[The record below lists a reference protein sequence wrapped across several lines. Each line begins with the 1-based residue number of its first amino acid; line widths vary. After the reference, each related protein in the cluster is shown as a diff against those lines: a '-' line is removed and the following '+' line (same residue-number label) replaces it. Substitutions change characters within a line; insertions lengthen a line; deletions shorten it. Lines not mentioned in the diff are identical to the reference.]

1 MGISAWIWF
10 VVAAVALV
18 AGLGLLFADRAKE
31 GSRNRERMRW
41 AQLRGWQFVEEDER
55 LPRQW
60 SSGAIGYFGADA
72 AVNVVAGSTFT
83 SDGRRP
89 VFIFDIESQGQIP
102 AVVVAVRCNKTHRVP
117 VEMWLSSV
125 PFQRED
131 MPEMLGPI
139 GQRYAFAD
147 DAEGARQVITQDLV
161 DAADQ
166 LGGDVGVAWLENE
179 WVLASVVP
187 GAGPSRLERLLR
199 DLGEI
204 ADIVDPF
211 DEDYDTGRTW
221 TPAGGTPAPATS
233 AAAAGTPASASGSPA
248 AGVPATDPRTQA
260 LDPRSQPPG
269 SAPRPS
275 GPARSEGDRRLHEG
289 SSPQSGPR
297 PGDRR
302 VHEGTPPQSGPATH
316 AEADRRP
323 PADAGRR
330 TQAFD
335 TSAARE
341 FGSAPITQATSPSDT
356 HATAP
361 VEAQSPADTRAT
373 ERQPSP
379 PEPRTPSNGPS
390 THGSIPAQSPEKNE
404 EP

>member
-10 VVAAVALV
+10 VIAAVALV

-31 GSRNRERMRW
+31 GSRNRERQRW

-60 SSGAIGYFGADA
+60 SGGAIGYFGADA

-89 VFIFDIESQGQIP
+89 VFIFDIETQGQIP
-102 AVVVAVRCNKTHRVP
+102 AVVVAVRCNKSHRVP

-125 PFQRED
+125 PFQREN

-147 DAEGARQVITQDLV
+147 DSEGARQVITQDLV

-211 DEDYDTGRTW
+211 DEDYDSNRTW
-221 TPAGGTPAPATS
+221 TPSADAAQPTENLPSSTPAPSET
-233 AAAAGTPASASGSPA
+233 
-248 AGVPATDPRTQA
+248 RT
-260 LDPRSQPPG
+260 LRS
-269 SAPRPS
+269 
-275 GPARSEGDRRLHEG
+275 
-289 SSPQSGPR
+289 
-297 PGDRR
+297 
-302 VHEGTPPQSGPATH
+302 V
-316 AEADRRP
+316 
-323 PADAGRR
+323 
-330 TQAFD
+330 D
-335 TSAARE
+335 T
-341 FGSAPITQATSPSDT
+341 
-356 HATAP
+356 TAP
-361 VEAQSPADTRAT
+361 SPADTHPTDRHAA
-373 ERQPSP
+373 P
-379 PEPRTPSNGPS
+379 PAPRTPPANP
-390 THGSIPAQSPEKNE
+390 GSPVAPGRPAEAPGEDA
-404 EP
+404 

>member
-1 MGISAWIWF
+1 MDTRAGRLADLSTRPGGFRPNGARRHGAAVPVGGLGSDTLTGVGISAWIWF
-10 VVAAVALV
+10 VIAAVALV
-18 AGLGLLFADRAKE
+18 AGLGLLFADRARE
-31 GSRNRERMRW
+31 GSRNRERQRW

-60 SSGAIGYFGADA
+60 SGGAIGYFGADA

-89 VFIFDIESQGQIP
+89 VFIFDIESQGQVP

-125 PFQRED
+125 PFQREN

-147 DAEGARQVITQDLV
+147 DSEGARQVITQDLV

-211 DEDYDTGRTW
+211 DEDYDSNRTW
-221 TPAGGTPAPATS
+221 TPS
-233 AAAAGTPASASGSPA
+233 AGTPAGPPTSAPSPA
-248 AGVPATDPRTQA
+248 D
-260 LDPRSQPPG
+260 
-269 SAPRPS
+269 
-275 GPARSEGDRRLHEG
+275 
-289 SSPQSGPR
+289 
-297 PGDRR
+297 
-302 VHEGTPPQSGPATH
+302 
-316 AEADRRP
+316 
-323 PADAGRR
+323 
-330 TQAFD
+330 
-335 TSAARE
+335 
-341 FGSAPITQATSPSDT
+341 TQATRPVDT
-356 HATAP
+356 RAVETSAP
-361 VEAQSPADTRAT
+361 SPADTRAT

-379 PEPRTPSNGPS
+379 PAPRTPPGRGEVPPPRPVESERGEDATS
-390 THGSIPAQSPEKNE
+390 
-404 EP
+404 

>member
-10 VVAAVALV
+10 VIAAVALV

-31 GSRNRERMRW
+31 GSRNRERQRW
-41 AQLRGWQFVEEDER
+41 AQLRGWQFVEEDDR
-55 LPRQW
+55 LPQQW
-60 SSGAIGYFGADA
+60 SGGAIGYFGADA

-89 VFIFDIESQGQIP
+89 VFIFDIESEGQIP

-125 PFQRED
+125 PFQREN

-147 DAEGARQVITQDLV
+147 DTEGARQVITQDLV

-166 LGGDVGVAWLENE
+166 LGGDVGVAWLEQE

-211 DEDYDTGRTW
+211 DEDYDSNRTW
-221 TPAGGTPAPATS
+221 TPAAGMPTVPSATPDQRTQTLDPRAGTPAP
-233 AAAAGTPASASGSPA
+233 
-248 AGVPATDPRTQA
+248 RTQVF
-260 LDPRSQPPG
+260 D
-269 SAPRPS
+269 PS
-275 GPARSEGDRRLHEG
+275 GTGESH
-289 SSPQSGPR
+289 PR
-297 PGDRR
+297 
-302 VHEGTPPQSGPATH
+302 A
-316 AEADRRP
+316 
-323 PADAGRR
+323 
-330 TQAFD
+330 
-335 TSAARE
+335 
-341 FGSAPITQATSPSDT
+341 IT
-356 HATAP
+356 HAT
-361 VEAQSPADTRAT
+361 SPADTQVTTPVQAQTAADVRDA
-373 ERQPSP
+373 EPPAPPQPRSP
-379 PEPRTPSNGPS
+379 FGDPGESGPV
-390 THGSIPAQSPEKNE
+390 PAPQPEKNE

>member
-10 VVAAVALV
+10 VIAAVALV
-18 AGLGLLFADRAKE
+18 AGLGLLAADRAKE

-60 SSGAIGYFGADA
+60 SGGAIGYFGADA

-89 VFIFDIESQGQIP
+89 VFIFDIESEGQIP
-102 AVVVAVRCNKTHRVP
+102 ATVVAVRCNKTHRVP

-125 PFQRED
+125 PFQREN

-147 DAEGARQVITQDLV
+147 DSEGARQVITQELV

-187 GAGPSRLERLLR
+187 NAGPSRLERLLR

-221 TPAGGTPAPATS
+221 TPAAGTPAPA
-233 AAAAGTPASASGSPA
+233 AAE
-248 AGVPATDPRTQA
+248 
-260 LDPRSQPPG
+260 PRSATR
-269 SAPRPS
+269 AP
-275 GPARSEGDRRLHEG
+275 
-289 SSPQSGPR
+289 
-297 PGDRR
+297 
-302 VHEGTPPQSGPATH
+302 
-316 AEADRRP
+316 
-323 PADAGRR
+323 
-330 TQAFD
+330 
-335 TSAARE
+335 
-341 FGSAPITQATSPSDT
+341 
-356 HATAP
+356 
-361 VEAQSPADTRAT
+361 SPADTRAT
-373 ERQPSP
+373 TPVDTRAADTRATTPVETRPAADTP
-379 PEPRTPSNGPS
+379 PEPRAPSSGPS
-390 THGSIPAQSPEKNE
+390 TFGAVPAASQKPDPDLDED
-404 EP
+404 

>member
-10 VVAAVALV
+10 VIAAVALV
-18 AGLGLLFADRAKE
+18 AGLGLLAADRAKE

-41 AQLRGWQFVEEDER
+41 AQLRGWQFVERDDR

-60 SSGAIGYFGADA
+60 AGGAIGYFGADA

-89 VFIFDIESQGQIP
+89 VFIFDIESEGQVP

-147 DAEGARQVITQDLV
+147 DADGARQVITQELV

-179 WVLASVVP
+179 WVLASVTP
-187 GAGPSRLERLLR
+187 NAGPSRLERLLR

-211 DEDYDTGRTW
+211 DEDYEPMGSGTYDPAATGSAYEPTARAGHD
-221 TPAGGTPAPATS
+221 PAAPDSPAYAPATAGAPTRTWPS
-233 AAAAGTPASASGSPA
+233 ADSRASQTTDVHPA
-248 AGVPATDPRTQA
+248 AVQAQGSTD
-260 LDPRSQPPG
+260 
-269 SAPRPS
+269 AP
-275 GPARSEGDRRLHEG
+275 
-289 SSPQSGPR
+289 
-297 PGDRR
+297 
-302 VHEGTPPQSGPATH
+302 
-316 AEADRRP
+316 
-323 PADAGRR
+323 
-330 TQAFD
+330 
-335 TSAARE
+335 
-341 FGSAPITQATSPSDT
+341 
-356 HATAP
+356 
-361 VEAQSPADTRAT
+361 SPADTRSTISIDPRAAAPADPRPST
-373 ERQPSP
+373 GHSPSAPSP
-379 PEPRTPSNGPS
+379 EDEG
-390 THGSIPAQSPEKNE
+390 
-404 EP
+404 